1 MKIPQLAKKLEI
13 KSCHNTTWE
22 DYYSWIHQKNI
33 LEVLQ
38 DKSKLE
44 PEVKKYLEDEND
56 YTEHHL
62 KDTKDIQ
69 KKLFNEIKGRIKLDD
84 ETLPYKDHAYEYW
97 TKTTAEGNYSIK
109 LRKKI
114 SSNNVEEI
122 WNGDKEKRKLKTEY
136 FGIGDLEVSNNDKYL
151 GYSLDIKGS
160 EYYTIYIRE
169 IKSNKIIS
177 KEIKETSGAITF
189 SLDDKY
195 IFYSK
200 LDKNHRARKIFRHKI
215 GNFDDNDELI
225 FEEKSEA
232 FTVGIGI
239 SSDEKYYF
247 INTSD
252 HNTSEQYYFRS
263 NDKKPNPKLI
273 IKRERGV
280 LYSVSSWEGNFYNH
294 TNKNAEDFKIEIS
307 KSLENQSWEEF
318 IPPKD
323 EVLIGGLTFL
333 KNWIIRG
340 ETSNA
345 LDKLFVKNISTNTEE
360 ELIFS
365 DEKVYVPG
373 VTLTQKDRNTNEI
386 YLGYSSPKTPSRV
399 YKYNLSNKSKELI
412 KEQEIPSGH
421 NIDDYIVER
430 VEFKSHDGRL
440 VPLTITRHKKTK
452 IDGSANLLLYGY
464 GSYGNSISP
473 NFSSTRL
480 SLINRDI
487 IWATAHIRGGM
498 EKGMKWW
505 KEGKLTNKKN
515 TFEDYIFAAKYLIEK
530 NYTSKGKIIGMGG
543 SAGGLLMGA
552 VVNQSPEIFLGIIMA
567 VPFVDSLTTNLDHSL
582 PLTIGEFD
590 EFGNAK
596 ENKEHFEY
604 IFSYAPY
611 NNIRKI
617 DYPHIL
623 ITTSLSDNRVLF
635 DEPTK
640 FTAKLRDY
648 KTDNNLLLLKT
659 EMNAGH
665 GGKSGRDGAIEE
677 IAIDYAF
684 ALKISKKFNIF
695 NLEIKWLVPK

>member
-1 MKIPQLAKKLEI
+1 MKVPYLKKKPEI
-13 KSCHNTTWE
+13 KSCHNIEWE
-22 DYYSWIHQKNI
+22 DNYSWIHQKNI
-33 LEVLQ
+33 LEVLR
-38 DKSKLE
+38 DKSKLD
-44 PEVKKYLEDEND
+44 PEVKKYLEEEND
-56 YTEHHL
+56 YAEHHL
-62 KDTKDIQ
+62 KDTKKLQ
-69 KKLFNEIKGRIKLDD
+69 KSLFNEIKGRIKLDD
-84 ETLPYKDHAYEYW
+84 ESLPFKDHTYEYW
-97 TKTTAEGNYSIK
+97 TKTTEKGNYSIK

-114 SSNNVEEI
+114 GTNIVEEI
-122 WNGDKEKRKLKTEY
+122 WNGDKEKEKLKTEY
-136 FGIGDLEVSNNDKYL
+136 FGVGDLEVSNNDKYL
-151 GYSLDIKGS
+151 GYSLDLKGS
-160 EYYTIYIRE
+160 EYYTIHIRD
-169 IKSNKIIS
+169 IKTNKIIS
-177 KEIKETSGAITF
+177 KEITETSGGITF

-200 LDKNHRARKIFRHKI
+200 LDENHRARKIYRHEI
-215 GNFDDNDELI
+215 GNYQDKDLLI
-225 FEEKSEA
+225 FEERSEA
-232 FTVGIGI
+232 FTVSIGL

-252 HNTSEQYYFRS
+252 HNTSEQYYF
-263 NDKKPNPKLI
+263 NIDEAKPLPKLI
-273 IKRERGV
+273 MKRERGV
-280 LYSVSSWEGNFYNH
+280 LYSTSSWDGKFYNH
-294 TNKNAEDFKIEIS
+294 TNKDAEDFKIDITDN
-307 KSLENQSWEEF
+307 LEKQDWKPF
-318 IPPKD
+318 ILPKN

-333 KNWIIRG
+333 KNWFIRS

-345 LDKLFVKNISTNTEE
+345 LDKLFVRNVSTNIEQ

-365 DEKVYVPG
+365 DEKIYVPG
-373 VTLTQKDRNTNEI
+373 VSLTQRNRDTDQI

-399 YKYNLSNKSKELI
+399 YKFNLSNKSKKLV

-421 NIDDYIVER
+421 SPDNYIVER

-464 GSYGNSISP
+464 GSYGSSMSP
-473 NFSSTRL
+473 SFSSTRL
-480 SLINRDI
+480 SLIDRDI

-515 TFEDYIFAAKYLIEK
+515 TFKDYIHAAQYLIENK
-530 NYTSKGKIIGMGG
+530 FTSKGKIIGMGG

-552 VVNQSPEIFLGIIMA
+552 VVNQSPELFLGIIMA

-582 PLTIGEFD
+582 PLTVGEFD

-596 ENKEHFEY
+596 DNKEHFDY

-611 NNIRKI
+611 NNIKKK
-617 DYPHIL
+617 DYPHML

-635 DEPTK
+635 DEPAK
-640 FTAKLRDY
+640 FTAKLREY

-684 ALKISKKFNIF
+684 ALKIAKKI
-695 NLEIKWLVPK
+695 